1 MADGC
6 CEAGRGGRWPIA
18 GREAGKEAGKKVG
31 GAAGR
36 LARGLRGLA
45 GDLALVGSALGLA
58 LILIVVGA

>member
-1 MADGC
+1 MANGC
-6 CEAGRGGRWPIA
+6 CEAGRGGRRPFA
-18 GREAGKEAGKKVG
+18 D

>member
-18 GREAGKEAGKKVG
+18 GNEAGKKAG